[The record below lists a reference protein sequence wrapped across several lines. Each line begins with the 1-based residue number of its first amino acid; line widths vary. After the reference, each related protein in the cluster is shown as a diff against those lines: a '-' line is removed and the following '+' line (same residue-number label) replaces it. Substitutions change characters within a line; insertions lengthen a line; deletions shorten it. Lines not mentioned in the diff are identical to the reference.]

1 MSQPNFDLGINDLA
15 CFQMSDFS
23 SSGDERIIRI
33 DMDEIVI
40 NSKELELPVKTEEQ
54 KEAEATNQTQNQKRF
69 VKTTAD
75 ERDRII
81 IDVESKNTKKMTKYA
96 VNLFKG

>member
-15 CFQMSDFS
+15 CFQMSDIS
-23 SSGDERIIRI
+23 SSGDERIIKI

-54 KEAEATNQTQNQKRF
+54 KEAEQIKHKIKN
-69 VKTTAD
+69 VS
-75 ERDRII
+75 
-81 IDVESKNTKKMTKYA
+81 SKLLLMKEIELSSM
-96 VNLFKG
+96 